1 MDKAETNESRD
12 NEVTHNEVTHN
23 EVTHNEVTHNEVTHN
38 EVTHNEVTHNEV
50 THNEVTHNEVMQ
62 NEDVETI
69 STSQDTNS
77 LISTNKE
84 EKEKRHELFSPV
96 KYEYLDDQPN
106 RNEDKLQ
113 NNTHHSHDPNKNN
126 NDSDSD
132 ELGEISE
139 GESVTMNDSQSN
151 SNSKSKVIP
160 RTFHKYTYKE
170 LEEFIDDNYFEKT
183 HKYSSSLDILA
194 SYLKGQK
201 LIYMESKA
209 YCENQ
214 LNMLMMPSI
223 LLSTAATVLSTI
235 VKDVYWGAYMIAGVN
250 ALISF
255 LLALVNYFKL
265 DAASEAHKISAH
277 QYDKLQTSIEFL
289 SGKTLLFSNSVN
301 KKRGAIE
308 KEGEID
314 IESKM
319 SEKLSDVEKKINEI
333 KETNQFIVPKEI
345 RSRYS
350 IIYNT
355 NIFLIIKKIED
366 VRKRKINTLKEIYNK
381 KNYLLAV
388 IDAKRKKNKI
398 TSVKKLQKEI
408 KYLYDKKE
416 QYVKE
421 ILVLKSA
428 FSIIDEMFVKEME
441 NAEIWKKNRFRS
453 FCLFG
458 YGLKEKTKD
467 PRKLNNFIK
476 NLMYPYGNSGD
487 DDSPKTSYEYDKM
500 RKEID
505 ESNREYFNKTNNL
518 IQRNIQLSND
528 IYDKMETGVKL
539 KHSESGKMNLNY
551 LSNVVRLFG
560 NDTHTSYRPYQN
572 KHREENIKI
581 NYDES
586 PQKYSSRNSDSEE
599 SQMDFD
605 VYRNI
610 ITKSSSKQ

>member
-1 MDKAETNESRD
+1 MNTEEETNSIPSSISISNEALQ
-12 NEVTHNEVTHN
+12 NEVPQNEATHNEATHN
-23 EVTHNEVTHNEVTHN
+23 EATRNE
-38 EVTHNEVTHNEV
+38 
-50 THNEVTHNEVMQ
+50 
-62 NEDVETI
+62 ETP
-69 STSQDTNS
+69 SDQDTNS
-77 LISTNKE
+77 IVSKREHL
-84 EKEKRHELFSPV
+84 EKRISPFSPV
-96 KYEYLDDQPN
+96 RYEYLGDSENANDTN
-106 RNEDKLQ
+106 AT
-113 NNTHHSHDPNKNN
+113 NNTRPSSVKG
-126 NDSDSD
+126 DSDSD
-132 ELGEISE
+132 ELDEHAEDASI
-139 GESVTMNDSQSN
+139 N
-151 SNSKSKVIP
+151 SNHADTQN
-160 RTFHKYTYKE
+160 RAFHKYTYKE

-214 LNMLMMPSI
+214 LNLLMMPSI
-223 LLSTAATVLSTI
+223 LLSTAASVLSTI

-265 DAASEAHKISAH
+265 DAASEAHKMSAH

-301 KKRGAIE
+301 KKCKTK
-308 KEGEID
+308 KEGEMD
-314 IESKM
+314 IEAKM

-345 RSRYS
+345 RTRYS

-381 KNYLLAV
+381 KNFLLAV

-428 FSIIDEMFVKEME
+428 FSIIDEMFVKEIE
-441 NAEIWKKNRFRS
+441 NAEIWKKNKFRS

-467 PRKLNNFIK
+467 PRKLNNFIQ
-476 NLMYPYGNSGD
+476 NLMYPYGNSED
-487 DDSPKTSYEYDKM
+487 TDVPKTSYEYDKM

-505 ESNREYFNKTNNL
+505 KSNKLYFDKTNHL
-518 IQRNIQLSND
+518 IQKSIQISND
-528 IYDKMETGVKL
+528 IYDKMEKGGTL
-539 KHSESGKMNLNY
+539 KKSESGKMNVNY
-551 LSNVVRLFG
+551 LHNVVRLFG
-560 NDTHTSYRPYQN
+560 NEPTTRDTQYARDKSH
-572 KHREENIKI
+572 EENIQL
-581 NYDES
+581 NYEDMNV
-586 PQKYSSRNSDSEE
+586 PRKYSSRNSDSEE
-599 SQMDFD
+599 SQMDLD
-605 VYRNI
+605 VYQHI
-610 ITKSSSKQ
+610 TTKSKKKQ